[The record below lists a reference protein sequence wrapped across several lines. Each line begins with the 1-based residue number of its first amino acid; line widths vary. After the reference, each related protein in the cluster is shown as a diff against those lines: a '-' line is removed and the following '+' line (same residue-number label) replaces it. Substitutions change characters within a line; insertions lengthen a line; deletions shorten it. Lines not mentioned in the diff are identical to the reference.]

1 MNDAGLPVEDQALPE
16 LSASAKRMNMQRLLS
31 APLPRYDTS
40 VPGSYFWT
48 NVAFWLC
55 RRVSAAQF
63 RTTSSSSH
71 EPLQQGG
78 GGAMCCGWHTNGLMD
93 PLGIF
98 LHHPKEFVVG
108 ARHDLVTRPLLSW
121 WTRRLAVQ
129 PVVRKAELLRGG
141 CTEEEA
147 MHLNGRSLLALSSG
161 VAHGFGCVLFPE
173 GTSHSESHMI
183 RFKTGPMR
191 TVLAA
196 SALAIANDLPL
207 PHLLPVGLHFRRRDL
222 FRTDQYIEFGE
233 PIQLAVTDVP
243 KPLVDAVKNGDWVE
257 PPADAVNSLRDRL
270 RERLPHHTPDTAL
283 WEEHRA
289 FHLAAHVRA
298 NRMDR
303 PLGEWKEE
311 VQAAREVRSAWP
323 GRTPSFPP
331 QPLKDSAM
339 EVAKEAATILED
351 AGLDGRDLNENA
363 DGLRRASFSSLP
375 LVSAQLLMLVA
386 LLPVT
391 LTAYGFQILL
401 GRLLGDSTDEG
412 LDARTSYQFLAGF
425 FGSLMIWPFVAGG
438 WLMLGV
444 VGQEAIAAELGWNW
458 VHAFGTDTVA
468 EVGAML
474 VFYLTCFPL
483 FWWCGMSFAWGWDA
497 LVDTRKAWTRR
508 YMGKE
513 KLARLK
519 VLLSRFE

>member
-1 MNDAGLPVEDQALPE
+1 
-16 LSASAKRMNMQRLLS
+16 
-31 APLPRYDTS
+31 
-40 VPGSYFWT
+40 
-48 NVAFWLC
+48 
-55 RRVSAAQF
+55 
-63 RTTSSSSH
+63 
-71 EPLQQGG
+71 
-78 GGAMCCGWHTNGLMD
+78 
-93 PLGIF
+93 
-98 LHHPKEFVVG
+98 
-108 ARHDLVTRPLLSW
+108 
-121 WTRRLAVQ
+121 
-129 PVVRKAELLRGG
+129 
-141 CTEEEA
+141 
-147 MHLNGRSLLALSSG
+147 
-161 VAHGFGCVLFPE
+161 
-173 GTSHSESHMI
+173 
-183 RFKTGPMR
+183 
-191 TVLAA
+191 
-196 SALAIANDLPL
+196 
-207 PHLLPVGLHFRRRDL
+207 
-222 FRTDQYIEFGE
+222 
-233 PIQLAVTDVP
+233 
-243 KPLVDAVKNGDWVE
+243 
-257 PPADAVNSLRDRL
+257 
-270 RERLPHHTPDTAL
+270 
-283 WEEHRA
+283 
-289 FHLAAHVRA
+289 
-298 NRMDR
+298 
-303 PLGEWKEE
+303 
-311 VQAAREVRSAWP
+311 
-323 GRTPSFPP
+323 
-331 QPLKDSAM
+331 M